1 MSDFKVLY
9 SEDVIARRVAE
20 LGARIT
26 KDSKGETLD
35 LVCLV
40 DTGHVF
46 MADLLRQIEV
56 PVRTHFMSMSVREVL
71 DPNYDRER
79 HEIFFYPEINGAGRN
94 IIVVD
99 GVLQTGVTMD
109 FLLRRIWLREPKRV
123 KTCILVDKLLDR
135 RVLLNLDYVGFELET
150 ADIIVGY
157 GMAWNGV
164 DGNLRHLASISREPA
179 AVAAGG
185 AKGVNSRQKKR
196 KSK

>member
-1 MSDFKVLY
+1 MSDYKVLY

-20 LGARIT
+20 IGAQIS
-26 KDSKGETLD
+26 KDFKGETVD

-46 MADLLRQIEV
+46 MADLLRHIEG
-56 PVRTHFMSMSVREVL
+56 PVRSHFMSMSIRDVL

-79 HEIFFYPEINGAGRN
+79 HEIFFYPEINSAGRS

-109 FLLRRIWLREPKRV
+109 FLLRRIWLREPKQVR
-123 KTCILVDKLLDR
+123 TCILVDKLLER
-135 RVLLNLDYVGFELET
+135 HVLLNLDYVGFTLES

-157 GMAWNGV
+157 GLAWKGV
-164 DGNLRHLASISREPA
+164 DGNLRHLASLSREPA

-185 AKGVNSRQKKR
+185 EKGGNSRRKKR
-196 KSK
+196 KNK